1 MKLNIVPAR
10 HGILWVKQGVR
21 AFIKQPLA
29 LIGLFFMFMAVMSIA
44 SLLPYVGSVL
54 ALMLLP
60 GATLGLMAAT
70 KESSQGKFPMPLVLV
85 SAFRAG
91 SQRLRAMLA
100 LGAMYAAGFLGIMAI
115 SALFDG
121 GQFAQLYLIG
131 GKITE
136 EMMNSG
142 EFLTAM
148 WVAMALYM
156 PLSMVFWH
164 APGLVHWYGVSP
176 VKSLFFSGVACVR
189 NMGAY
194 TVYTL
199 VWMGIFMLAGVVLT
213 TIAAVSGNP
222 ALLSAMLLPVAMLII
237 AMFFTSIYFTFAD
250 SFLAP
255 DLPVTT
261 ATSETLP
268 P

>member
-44 SLLPYVGSVL
+44 SLLPYVGSIL

-100 LGAMYAAGFLGIMAI
+100 LGAMYAAGFLAIMAI

-199 VWMGIFMLAGVVLT
+199 VWMGIFVLAGIVLT
-213 TIAAVSGNP
+213 TIAAVSGSP

-255 DLPVTT
+255 DLPAT
-261 ATSETLP
+261 APTPETLLP
-268 P
+268 

>member
-1 MKLNIVPAR
+1 LKLNIVPAS
-10 HGILWVKQGVR
+10 HGVLWVKQGMR

-29 LIGLFFMFMAVMSIA
+29 LIGLFFMFMAAMSIA
-44 SLLPYVGSVL
+44 SLLPYVGSAL

-70 KESSQGKFPMPLVLV
+70 KESSQGKFPMPLLLV

-91 SQRLRAMLA
+91 SERLRAMLT
-100 LGAMYAAGFLGIMAI
+100 LGAMYAIGFLGVMAV

-121 GQFAQLYLIG
+121 GQFALLYLVG

-142 EFLTAM
+142 DFLTAM
-148 WVAMALYM
+148 WVAMALYL
-156 PLSMVFWH
+156 PLSMAFWH
-164 APGLVHWYGVSP
+164 APGLVHWHGVSP
-176 VKSLFFSGVACVR
+176 VKSLFFSSVACVR

-194 TVYTL
+194 TVYSL
-199 VWMGIFMLAGVVLT
+199 VWMGVFMLAGIVLT
-213 TIAAVSGNP
+213 TIAAISGN
-222 ALLSAMLLPVAMLII
+222 AELLSAMLLPAAMVII

-250 SFLAP
+250 SFVAP
-255 DLPVTT
+255 DAPAPSDT
-261 ATSETLP
+261 ETLSP
-268 P
+268 

>member
-100 LGAMYAAGFLGIMAI
+100 LGAVMGFLLFNLRLPWRARAAI
-115 SALFDG
+115 FMGDAGS
-121 GQFAQLYLIG
+121 
-131 GKITE
+131 
-136 EMMNSG
+136 MMLG
-142 EFLTAM
+142 
-148 WVAMALYM
+148 
-156 PLSMVFWH
+156 
-164 APGLVHWYGVSP
+164 
-176 VKSLFFSGVACVR
+176 FF
-189 NMGAY
+189 
-194 TVYTL
+194 L
-199 VWMGIFMLAGVVLT
+199 VWMAVDVTQGPGRMVPPMTAVWIIALPLLDMARVMFTRMRRGQSPFIADRIHLHHLLLARGLGSGQVVALMSGFGFT
-213 TIAAVSGNP
+213 GGAIGIAAWRLG
-222 ALLSAMLLPVAMLII
+222 LPDW
-237 AMFFTSIYFTFAD
+237 AMFYA
-250 SFLAP
+250 FLMMLGVYGYA
-255 DLPVTT
+255 LHRRG
-261 ATSETLP
+261 SERVG
-268 P
+268 